1 MFERYTEKARRVV
14 FFARYEASQFGS
26 PEIDTEHLLLGLLR
40 EDKGLNHYVFQSH
53 AAVDAIRNEL
63 TSGMKQNQPI
73 ATHVDL
79 PLSDPAKL
87 VLAYAAEE
95 AERLG
100 HQHIGTEHLLLGLLR
115 EKQTLAAQVLERY
128 GLELRS
134 LRERLASLQPDKA
147 QGGWTAAI
155 GPLASGQIEF
165 RHGEESLGSLPSF
178 LQVPRNGDYVILHSG
193 ERPAQYRVVKVS
205 FEYEEWLNVPR
216 GLSLRLKNVVVQ
228 VEPAESE

>member
-87 VLAYAAEE
+87 VLAYA
-95 AERLG
+95 
-100 HQHIGTEHLLLGLLR
+100 GLLR